1 MLKKPSGIS
10 IFISGVSLGLAL
22 ILVLFYSQP
31 NLPTFAI
38 FLFTLVTGL
47 IGMIFGIV
55 GLIKDKGMMMK
66 LSSTVSVLVG
76 LGYLI
81 FLAIFIVTGNIFG
94 T

>member
-1 MLKKPSGIS
+1 MLKKSSGIS
-10 IFISGVSLGLAL
+10 ILISGVSLGLAL

-55 GLIKDKGMMMK
+55 GLIKDKGTLK
-66 LSSTVSVLVG
+66 LLSTVSVLVG
-76 LGYLI
+76 LGYIIL
-81 FLAIFIVTGNIFG
+81 LARFIVTGSTFG
-94 T
+94 A

>member
-1 MLKKPSGIS
+1 MLKKSSGIS
-10 IFISGVSLGLAL
+10 ILISGVSLGLAL

-55 GLIKDKGMMMK
+55 GLIKDKGMLK
-66 LSSTVSVLVG
+66 LLSTVSVLVG
-76 LGYLI
+76 LGYLV
-81 FLAIFIVTGNIFG
+81 FLAVFIVTGDIFG